1 MITMTY
7 DEYDSMI
14 DAFQKIKDRDKVIPV
29 WPSVAQIDMFKKDPE
44 KWIKYCCFLYEFN
57 PAPSTAEEKYSKK
70 NLSGFI
76 NKNLELTE

>member
-1 MITMTY
+1 MVDMAI
-7 DEYDSMI
+7 
-14 DAFQKIKDRDKVIPV
+14 
-29 WPSVAQIDMFKKDPE
+29 IDMFKKDPE

>member
-44 KWIKYCCFLYEFN
+44 KWKRDQDFQTHRRNETGNRISARRQKSRRHRRRSVC
-57 PAPSTAEEKYSKK
+57 
-70 NLSGFI
+70 SG
-76 NKNLELTE
+76 